1 MMFERPLIRIATSA
15 DAEQLGALAARTFRD
30 TFADDNSTD
39 NMDAYVRDSFSL
51 DRVRDELADEA
62 NTFLLAFVE
71 GKGYRAATPSSA
83 QGRPTRAS
91 PDATPSN
98 FTGSTSTEVPLEA
111 GWGPLSCGRAST
123 RPDCRVIERFGS
135 VFGNATRER
144 SRSMNSGNS
153 RRSENTSSG

>member
-1 MMFERPLIRIATSA
+1 MMLEQPRIRIANSA
-15 DAEQLGALAARTFRD
+15 DVEQLAALAERTFRD

-39 NMDAYVRDSFSL
+39 DIDAYVRDSFSL
-51 DRVRDELADEA
+51 DRVRDELADDA

-71 GKGYRAATPSSA
+71 GKEQPAATPSSA
-83 QGRPTRAS
+83 QGWPTRAS

-98 FTGSTSTEVPLEA
+98 FNGSTSTEVPLGA

-135 VFGNATRER
+135 VCGNSTRER
-144 SRSMNSGNS
+144 SRSMNGGNL